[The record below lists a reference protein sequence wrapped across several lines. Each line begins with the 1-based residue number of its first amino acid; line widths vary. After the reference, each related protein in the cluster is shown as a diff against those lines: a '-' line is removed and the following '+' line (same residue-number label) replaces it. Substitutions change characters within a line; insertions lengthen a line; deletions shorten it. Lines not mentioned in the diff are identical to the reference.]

1 VANPAVGNYMEITM
15 ETIKNLREQSGAGI
29 VDCKTA
35 LAEAGG
41 DLTAAMEILRKKGI
55 AKAGKRAE
63 RETSQ
68 GVIKAWIS
76 PDQHRGHLVELRA
89 ETDFVARNEQFQGL
103 ADSILQLLVEQQPA
117 SLDDLLSLSLGN
129 QTVREAVDNLSGVI
143 GEKIV
148 LSNCAT
154 ITSQGTVAS
163 YLHAGGSI
171 GVLVAISR
179 AESGDL
185 AKDIAM
191 QIAANDPR
199 YLTPDQVPMAE
210 IDKEKEIYR
219 EQLSQEGKP
228 AEMIEKILDGK
239 VNRYFTEVCLV
250 KQEFIKDEKQ
260 TIEQLLG
267 GAAIE
272 KYYRFKL

>member
-1 VANPAVGNYMEITM
+1 M
-15 ETIKNLREQSGAGI
+15 
-29 VDCKTA
+29 
-35 LAEAGG
+35 
-41 DLTAAMEILRKKGI
+41 
-55 AKAGKRAE
+55 
-63 RETSQ
+63 
-68 GVIKAWIS
+68 
-76 PDQHRGHLVELRA
+76 RA

-117 SLDDLLSLSLGN
+117 SLDDLLSLNLGN

-148 LSNCAT
+148 LINCAT